1 MASPP
6 APILASAPSSWHRA
20 PAAIAMVTPPSVTPT
35 TTASVRDSRQLP
47 PAPVSGAGGGGAI
60 GERPAGA
67 IRRFGPWGALFTGY
81 LALSVALWWHV
92 WSGHPAD
99 TMTCLCGDPAQ
110 SLWFLAWVAHAMAH
124 GQDPLL
130 STAAGHPGGVNLLAN
145 QSSVLVGVVL
155 APITWVFGP
164 VASLNVALTLAAP
177 VNGLAAVALCR
188 RFTGWGPAAAGGAL
202 FGLSPLVLSEL
213 TFAHLADTVL
223 VFVPIIV
230 LCMHEL
236 LVRQQGPPVRWGA
249 ALALAITAQFF
260 VSAEMLVALAVLAT
274 PLVVGI
280 LVFQRART
288 MSSWEP
294 SRGNRPGASP
304 GARTG
309 ARTDNPSDIRPGTS
323 PDDPSDIRAGTSPGN
338 QPDARPGART
348 DNPSDIRPGARSN
361 NRPGT
366 RPVATWSSHHAL
378 VGMVVAGLGSAAL
391 LAWPV
396 WFALA
401 GPRHITGSVWAGT
414 GNFGVPWTSFFS
426 ATRAS
431 TATRLFTRYSGYLG
445 TPGLPAAYLGPTLLT
460 ILAGGVVANRRR
472 PAAWAALAT
481 VLLAGVL
488 ALGSALL
495 PFAWYSSWWLPWR
508 ALAGLPVLD
517 DVVPQRLMAVGF
529 LGSGVLL
536 ALTLDAVTGRRRRGG
551 VDAPASATSS
561 SRPGPAIGSTR
572 RRTARWWRAAAAGA
586 TAAIALAPIVVPSAT
601 FLTVGA
607 VQVPAWFAQVA
618 PTMPPRTVLL
628 VLPFPSGR
636 VSNAMGWQALDGFSF
651 AIAGAY
657 AKVPGPGGTVQYSGA
672 PGSADAVLSQLTEP
686 TGPLP
691 LPTASAEAAVR
702 RALLRWH
709 VTTVVATGRQVGAV
723 YPARYAATFLTA
735 TLGRVPAIEAG
746 TWVWQHPA
754 TDPAPLAVDARTV
767 QRCVALADQ
776 RGAPMLTGPRCVALR
791 G

>member
-1 MASPP
+1 
-6 APILASAPSSWHRA
+6 
-20 PAAIAMVTPPSVTPT
+20 MVTPPSVTPT
-35 TTASVRDSRQLP
+35 TTTSVRDSRQLP
-47 PAPVSGAGGGGAI
+47 PARVSDAGGGDAT

-67 IRRFGPWGALFTGY
+67 ARRFGPWGALFTGY

-92 WSGHPAD
+92 WSGHPAG

-177 VNGLAAVALCR
+177 VNGLAAAVLCR

-223 VFVPIIV
+223 VFVPVIV

-236 LVRQQGPPVRWGA
+236 LVRQQGPSVRWGA

-260 VSAEMLVALAVLAT
+260 VSAEMLVALAVLAA

-280 LVFQRART
+280 LVFQRVRT

-294 SRGNRPGASP
+294 SRGIRPDTSPDTSP

-309 ARTDNPSDIRPGTS
+309 NRPGTS
-323 PDDPSDIRAGTSPGN
+323 PDIRTGNPPGNPSGTSPDIRTGN
-338 QPDARPGART
+338 RPDTSPDTRPGART
-348 DNPSDIRPGARSN
+348 GNPPSDPLS
-361 NRPGT
+361 
-366 RPVATWSSHHAL
+366 ATWSGRHAL
-378 VGMVVAGLGSAAL
+378 VGMAVAGIGSAAL
-391 LAWPV
+391 LAWPA

-414 GNFGVPWTSFFS
+414 GNFGVAWTSFFS
-426 ATRAS
+426 APRAS
-431 TATRLFTRYSGYLG
+431 TATQLFTRYSGYLG
-445 TPGLPAAYLGPTLLT
+445 MPGLPAAYLGPTLLAV
-460 ILAGGVVANRRR
+460 LACGVVANRRR

-551 VDAPASATSS
+551 VEAPASALSS
-561 SRPGPAIGSTR
+561 SRPDPASGSTR
-572 RRTARWWRAAAAGA
+572 QGAARRRRAAAAGA
-586 TAAIALAPIVVPSAT
+586 TAAIALAPIAVPSAST
-601 FLTVGA
+601 LTVGA

-691 LPTASAEAAVR
+691 LPTAPAEAAVR

-709 VTTVVATGRQVGAV
+709 VTTVVATDRQIGAV
-723 YPARYAATFLTA
+723 YPARYAAAFLTA

-746 TWVWQHPA
+746 AWVWRHPG

-776 RGAPMLTGPRCVALR
+776 HGAPMLTGPRCVAQR